1 MIKALLNQAGINF
14 EENYPLAKHSSF
26 KIGGEA
32 ELAIFPEDEQTLVD
46 ALCILKEN
54 KVRTEIIGNA
64 SNVLFGDGVLNGAF
78 VFTSKISVY
87 SFDGERL
94 SASCGASLTGMAK
107 KAADRGLSGLEFAY
121 GIPGSIGGAVYMNA
135 GAYGSCVSEVLLS
148 SRVLDVNTGKIFE
161 LNLSEHNFDYRKS
174 VFMERE
180 GLVCLGANFGLR
192 IGEKESIYAKMNEF
206 MTSRKEKQPLEY
218 ANAGSYFKRPE
229 GHFAGKLIEDCGLK
243 GFSIGGAAVSPK
255 HAGFIINL
263 GGATASDVIAL
274 EGEIKRRVFECFGV
288 TLEREVRIISNDY
301 NDSNERK

>member
-1 MIKALLNQAGINF
+1 MIKALLKQAGIGF

-32 ELAIFPEDEQTLVD
+32 ELALFPENEKMLVV
-46 ALCILKEN
+46 ALNLLKEN

-64 SNVLFGDGVLNGAF
+64 SNVLFGDGVLNGAL
-78 VFTSKISVY
+78 VFTSKMTDH
-87 SFDGERL
+87 SFNGEIL
-94 SASCGASLTGMAK
+94 FASCGASLTAMAK

-148 SRVLDVNTGKIFE
+148 SRVFDVNSGEIFE
-161 LNLSEHNFDYRKS
+161 LDPTGHKFGYRKS

-180 GLVCLGANFGLR
+180 GLVCLGASFGLCVDN
-192 IGEKESIYAKMNEF
+192 KEAICGKMNEF
-206 MTSRKEKQPLEY
+206 MASRKAKQPLEY

-229 GHFAGKLIEDCGLK
+229 GYFAGKLIEDCGLK
-243 GFSIGGAAVSPK
+243 GFSIGGAAVSSK

-263 GGATASDVIAL
+263 GGATASDVMAL
-274 EGEIKRRVFECFGV
+274 EEEIKCKVFERFGV
-288 TLEREVRIISNDY
+288 MLEREVRIISN
-301 NDSNERK
+301 ERK